1 MSFALSI
8 CLTVVK
14 ISSAL
19 SPLQCIIE
27 KTLEIYPH
35 GDPDIF
41 LITKSESMLNILS
54 LTQNIFIF
62 IEYMVPRYITFFY

>member
-35 GDPDIF
+35 GGPDIF
-41 LITKSESMLNILS
+41 LITKSENMLKS